1 MFCSALDKDEIEIGN
16 YVLLRIGQDPDY
28 IKELALN
35 NMAINYPNQ
44 LNLFYEWKDKFREYI
59 ENYGYNKVIKDL
71 GEIKIKNLDIS
82 TLIRWSSYE
91 GNEIAPKYS
100 EDFLSILNILNLDK
114 EDKYY
119 IESNRYINSARISA
133 GHKVRDSIK
142 KSIFNKSAKETL
154 YSTGNLRFTIDET
167 DDIKIEAFRVI
178 DIIYDLVE
186 LKSNLRKLRHIND
199 L

>member
-1 MFCSALDKDEIEIGN
+1 M
-16 YVLLRIGQDPDY
+16 
-28 IKELALN
+28 
-35 NMAINYPNQ
+35 
-44 LNLFYEWKDKFREYI
+44 
-59 ENYGYNKVIKDL
+59 

-167 DDIKIEAFRVI
+167 DDLNIEAFRVI

-199 L
+199 LLF